1 MTDEPTRSLEEVVRE
16 DGRYP
21 LEAFGFL
28 HDGLARAVR
37 GVYGEAEPD
46 PPPPADGDPPP
57 RQPRHVTGQ
66 QLSEG
71 LRDEAI
77 ERWGLL
83 ARTVLERWNV
93 RATIDFGNM
102 VYLLI
107 ENDLMQKTESDSIE
121 DFRDVYDF
129 AAAFGPEGVFE
140 ADSQA

>member
-37 GVYGEAEPD
+37 GVYSDVEEE
-46 PPPPADGDPPP
+46 PPAPDEGDPPP
-57 RQPRHVTGQ
+57 RPPRHVTGQ

-71 LRDEAI
+71 LRDEAVD
-77 ERWGLL
+77 RWGLL
-83 ARTVLERWNV
+83 ARTVLGRWNV
-93 RATIDFGNM
+93 RATIDFGSM

-121 DFRDVYDF
+121 DFRDVFDF
-129 AAAFGPEGVFE
+129 ATAFGSDAVFE
-140 ADSQA
+140 ADSEV